1 MPPSRV
7 ACNNYTTAIRNL
19 QNAQRVRHISVNLDR
34 SAGLFNQI
42 VTRDNLDSDAQ
53 FNVQGKQAER
63 IIADYDLDNGY
74 GSYLIGPDGHIAAIN
89 PSISNLITI

>member
-1 MPPSRV
+1 M
-7 ACNNYTTAIRNL
+7 L
-19 QNAQRVRHISVNLDR
+19 FR